1 MDEPQS
7 REAYMLKTAGFAFAV
22 CAIGTLAIAW
32 SQHTRTPQQ
41 PIQAVETVNPDTL
54 PHGPLSELKF
64 NDMSFV
70 FTDAN

>member
-1 MDEPQS
+1 
-7 REAYMLKTAGFAFAV
+7 MLKTLGFAFAV

-32 SQHTRTPQQ
+32 SHKQSPQQ
-41 PIQAVETVNPDTL
+41 PIQAVETINPDTL

>member
-1 MDEPQS
+1 
-7 REAYMLKTAGFAFAV
+7 MLKTAGFTFAV

-32 SQHTRTPQQ
+32 SQHTRAPQQ
-41 PIQAVETVNPDTL
+41 PIPVVETITPETL

-70 FTDAN
+70 FTEAN